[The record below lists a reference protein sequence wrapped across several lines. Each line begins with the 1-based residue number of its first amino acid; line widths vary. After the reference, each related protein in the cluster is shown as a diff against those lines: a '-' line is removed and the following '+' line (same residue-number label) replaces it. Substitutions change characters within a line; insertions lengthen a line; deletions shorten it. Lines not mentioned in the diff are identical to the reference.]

1 MVYRI
6 LFSSAYSAVE
16 KILLLVA
23 FLLSATLAICLH
35 EFAHGFAAYKLGDP
49 TAKING
55 RLTINPL
62 SHFEPIGLLMFLL
75 VGFGFA
81 RPVPINPYNFRN
93 YRKGMLITAFAG
105 VTANLLQ
112 TIVGFGLMIGFGY
125 AFLTIAETASRGLYY
140 LLYFLFEFSLFWT
153 LLNAVLIAFNL
164 LPIFPLDGFRVVE
177 ALSRTENAY
186 IRFMR
191 RYGSYILI
199 GIVVIGFFFERINIP
214 QGDVF
219 GMYLS
224 AVQRGI
230 LNLFEKIMGGLL
242 S

>member
-6 LFSSAYSAVE
+6 LFSSTYSAVE
-16 KILLLVA
+16 KVLLLVA
-23 FLLSATLAICLH
+23 FLLSATLAISLH

-49 TAKING
+49 TAKLNG
-55 RLTINPL
+55 RLTVNPVA
-62 SHFEPIGLLMFLL
+62 HFEPIGLLMFLL

-81 RPVPINPYNFRN
+81 RPVPINPNNFEN
-93 YRKGMLITAFAG
+93 YRKGMLVTAFAG

-112 TIVGFGLMIGFGY
+112 ALAGFGMMVGFGYLFFTGATSG
-125 AFLTIAETASRGLYY
+125 ALYY
-140 LLYFLFEFSLFWT
+140 LLFFLFEFSLFMT

-199 GIVVIGFFFERINIP
+199 GIVVIGFFFDRINIP

-224 AVQRGI
+224 AVQNGI
-230 LNLFEKIMGGLL
+230 LKLFYKIMGGLL
-242 S
+242 A

>member
-16 KILLLVA
+16 KILLLIA

-55 RLTINPL
+55 RLTVNPL

-112 TIVGFGLMIGFGY
+112 AIVGFGLMIGFGY
-125 AFLTIAETASRGLYY
+125 AYFTTEATGALSY
-140 LLYFLFEFSLFWT
+140 LLFFLFNFSLYLT

-164 LPIFPLDGFRVVE
+164 LPIYPLDGFRVVE
-177 ALSRTENAY
+177 SLSRTENSY
-186 IRFMR
+186 VRFMR
-191 RYGSYILI
+191 RYGAYILI
-199 GIVVIGFFFERINIP
+199 GIVLVGFLFDRIGLP

-219 GMYLS
+219 GQYLS
-224 AVQRGI
+224 VVQDGIIKLFYNIMEGI
-230 LNLFEKIMGGLL
+230 L

>member
-6 LFSSAYSAVE
+6 LFSSTYSAVE
-16 KILLLVA
+16 KVLLLVA
-23 FLLSATLAICLH
+23 FLLSATLAISLH

-49 TAKING
+49 TAKLNG
-55 RLTINPL
+55 RLTVNPVA
-62 SHFEPIGLLMFLL
+62 HFEPIGLLMFLL

-81 RPVPINPYNFRN
+81 RPVPINPNNFDN

-112 TIVGFGLMIGFGY
+112 ALAGFGMMVGFGYLFFTGATSG
-125 AFLTIAETASRGLYY
+125 ALYY
-140 LLYFLFEFSLFWT
+140 LLYFLFEFSLFMT

-224 AVQRGI
+224 AVQNGI
-230 LNLFEKIMGGLL
+230 LTLFNKIMGGLL
-242 S
+242 A

>member
-6 LFSSAYSAVE
+6 LFSSTYSAVE

-23 FLLSATLAICLH
+23 FMMSVIFAICLH

-49 TAKING
+49 TAKYSG
-55 RLTINPL
+55 RLTLNPL
-62 SHFEPIGLLMFLL
+62 AHFEPFGLAMFVL

-81 RPVPINPYNFRN
+81 RPVPINPNNFRN
-93 YRKGMLITAFAG
+93 YRKGMLLTAFAG
-105 VTANLLQ
+105 VIANLCLA
-112 TIVGFGLMIGFGY
+112 IIGFGLMIGFYY
-125 AFLTIAETASRGLYY
+125 AFAIYVTKKSALY
-140 LLYFLFEFSLFWT
+140 YFLFFLYEFSLFLT

-177 ALSRTENAY
+177 GLSRTENGY
-186 IRFMR
+186 LRFMR
-191 RYGSYILI
+191 SYGVYILI
-199 GIVVIGFFFERINIP
+199 GIVAVGFFFERINLP
-214 QGDVF
+214 QGDIF

-230 LNLFEKIMGGLL
+230 LELFDMVMKGVLG
-242 S
+242 

>member
-6 LFSSAYSAVE
+6 LFSSTYSAVE

-23 FLLSATLAICLH
+23 FLLSATFAISLH

-49 TAKING
+49 TAKIEG
-55 RLTINPL
+55 RLTVNPL
-62 SHFEPIGLLMFLL
+62 AHFDPIGLVMFLL

-81 RPVPINPYNFRN
+81 RPVPINPNNFNN
-93 YRKGMLITAFAG
+93 YRKGLLITSFAG
-105 VTANLLQ
+105 VIANFLQ
-112 TIVGFGLMIGFGY
+112 ALVGFGLMVGLGY
-125 AFLTIAETASRGLYY
+125 AFLTLNTTSRALYY
-140 LLYFLFEFSLFWT
+140 FLYFLFEFSLFLT

-177 ALSRTENAY
+177 ALSKRENGY

-191 RYGSYILI
+191 RYGAYLLI
-199 GIVVIGFFFERINIP
+199 GIVLVGFLLDRIGFP

-224 AVQRGI
+224 AVQKGI
-230 LNLFEKIMGGLL
+230 LTLFEKIMGGLIG
-242 S
+242 

>member
-6 LFSSAYSAVE
+6 LFSSTYSAVE
-16 KILLLVA
+16 KVLLLVA
-23 FLLSATLAICLH
+23 FLLSATLAISLH

-49 TAKING
+49 TAKLNG
-55 RLTINPL
+55 RLTVNPVA
-62 SHFEPIGLLMFLL
+62 HFEPIGLLMFLL

-81 RPVPINPYNFRN
+81 RPVPINPNNFDN

-105 VTANLLQ
+105 VTANRLLALAGFGMM
-112 TIVGFGLMIGFGY
+112 VGFGYLFFTGATSG
-125 AFLTIAETASRGLYY
+125 GLYY
-140 LLYFLFEFSLFWT
+140 LLFFLFEFSLFMT

-224 AVQRGI
+224 AVQNGI
-230 LNLFEKIMGGLL
+230 LKLFYKIMGGLL
-242 S
+242 A

>member
-1 MVYRI
+1 M
-6 LFSSAYSAVE
+6 
-16 KILLLVA
+16 LLVA
-23 FLLSATLAICLH
+23 FLLSATLAISLH

-49 TAKING
+49 TAKLSG
-55 RLTINPL
+55 RLTVNPVA
-62 SHFEPIGLLMFLL
+62 HFEPIGLLMFLL

-81 RPVPINPYNFRN
+81 RPVPINPNNFEN

-105 VTANLLQ
+105 VTANLIQAL
-112 TIVGFGLMIGFGY
+112 VGFGMMVGFGY
-125 AFLTIAETASRGLYY
+125 ALYAHTVASGALYY
-140 LLYFLFEFSLFWT
+140 LLYFLFQFSLFLT

-177 ALSRTENAY
+177 ALSRTENGY

-191 RYGSYILI
+191 RYGLYILI

-224 AVQRGI
+224 AVQNGI
-230 LNLFEKIMGGLL
+230 LKLFYKIMGGLL
-242 S
+242 A

>member
-1 MVYRI
+1 MIYKI
-6 LFSSAYSAVE
+6 LFSSTYEFWQKV
-16 KILLLVA
+16 LLLIA
-23 FLLSATLAICLH
+23 FLSSATLAICLH
-35 EFAHGFAAYKLGDP
+35 EYAHGYAAYKLGDP
-49 TAKING
+49 TAKDND
-55 RLTINPL
+55 RLTLNPL
-62 SHFEPIGLLMFLL
+62 AHFEPVGLIMFLL

-105 VTANLLQ
+105 VFANLLQ
-112 TIVGFGLMIGFGY
+112 MLVGFGMMVGFGY
-125 AFLTIAETASRGLYY
+125 LYY
-140 LLYFLFEFSLFWT
+140 GYNTEITTLYYVYYLMFYFSLYWT

-177 ALSRTENAY
+177 ALSKSENGY

-199 GIVVIGFFFERINIP
+199 GIVVIGFFFERIDIP
-214 QGDVF
+214 QGNIF

-224 AVQRGI
+224 AVQEGI
-230 LNLFEKIMGGLL
+230 LELFEKIMVGVLG
-242 S
+242 

>member
-6 LFSSAYSAVE
+6 LFSSTYSAVE

-23 FLLSATLAICLH
+23 FLLSATLAISLH
-35 EFAHGFAAYKLGDP
+35 EYAHAFAADKLGDP
-49 TAKING
+49 TARLYG
-55 RLTINPL
+55 RLTVNPAK
-62 SHFEPIGLLMFLL
+62 HFEPFGLIMFLL

-81 RPVPINPYNFRN
+81 RPVPINPNNFRN

-105 VTANLLQ
+105 VIANLIQAL
-112 TIVGFGLMIGFGY
+112 IGFGLMIGFGY
-125 AFLTIAETASRGLYY
+125 AFLTTASTGTALYY
-140 LLYFLFEFSLFWT
+140 LLFFLFEFSLFLT

-177 ALSRTENAY
+177 AISRTENAY

-199 GIVVIGFFFERINIP
+199 GIVVIGFLFERIGIP
-214 QGDVF
+214 EGDVF

-224 AVQRGI
+224 AVQKGI
-230 LNLFEKIMGGLL
+230 LNLFYKIMGGLRY
-242 S
+242 

>member
-6 LFSSAYSAVE
+6 LFSSAYSAVQ
-16 KILLLVA
+16 KVLLLVA
-23 FLLSATLAICLH
+23 FLLSATLAISLH

-49 TAKING
+49 TAKLNG
-55 RLTINPL
+55 RLTVNPVA
-62 SHFEPIGLLMFLL
+62 HFEPIGLLMFLL

-81 RPVPINPYNFRN
+81 RPVPINPNNFQN
-93 YRKGMLITAFAG
+93 YRKGMLVTAFAG

-112 TIVGFGLMIGFGY
+112 ALAGFGMMVGFGYLFFTKAMSG
-125 AFLTIAETASRGLYY
+125 ALYY
-140 LLYFLFEFSLFWT
+140 LLFFLFEFSLFMT

-224 AVQRGI
+224 AVQNGI
-230 LNLFEKIMGGLL
+230 LKLFYKIMGGLL
-242 S
+242 A

>member
-6 LFSSAYSAVE
+6 LFSSTYSAVE
-16 KILLLVA
+16 KVLLLVA
-23 FLLSATLAICLH
+23 FLLSATLAISLH

-49 TAKING
+49 TAKLNG
-55 RLTINPL
+55 RLTVNPVA
-62 SHFEPIGLLMFLL
+62 HFEPIGLLMFLL

-81 RPVPINPYNFRN
+81 RPVPINPNNFQN
-93 YRKGMLITAFAG
+93 YRKGMLVTAFAG
-105 VTANLLQ
+105 VTANLLLALAGFGMM
-112 TIVGFGLMIGFGY
+112 VGFGYLFFTGATSG
-125 AFLTIAETASRGLYY
+125 GLYY
-140 LLYFLFEFSLFWT
+140 LLFFLFEFSLFMT

-224 AVQRGI
+224 AVQNGI
-230 LNLFEKIMGGLL
+230 LKLFYKIMGGLL
-242 S
+242 A